1 MTLCQPERRLLF
13 PGMTDAAWTLAGTA
27 LGAIIAGLVAWLNNR
42 AQSGR
47 ERSKED
53 RLIRRSTYTEFLHS
67 TESLQQSVIVVADEL
82 DRVYRAAG
90 GLGIARE
97 MMTDMRAELDELL
110 LQYEK
115 ARQALELSGSE
126 YVADWVGQRNS
137 LRLFMYSVRKVLAA
151 DNPDDRDWDDVGKE
165 IRERMH
171 KSRRELQ
178 EAKHL
183 MRTDLQ
189 R

>member
-1 MTLCQPERRLLF
+1 
-13 PGMTDAAWTLAGTA
+13 
-27 LGAIIAGLVAWLNNR
+27 
-42 AQSGR
+42 
-47 ERSKED
+47 
-53 RLIRRSTYTEFLHS
+53 
-67 TESLQQSVIVVADEL
+67 
-82 DRVYRAAG
+82 
-90 GLGIARE
+90 
-97 MMTDMRAELDELL
+97 
-110 LQYEK
+110 
-115 ARQALELSGSE
+115 
-126 YVADWVGQRNS
+126 
-137 LRLFMYSVRKVLAA
+137 MYSVRKVLAA